1 MPIARQVMILTKE
14 GLLLLDYKFR
24 SADDTLMEADPD
36 LLSGMLSAIL
46 SVAKETTGGLVSN
59 IQQNNYN
66 VLVSEGEKIYALLF
80 IDEESR
86 ELDNIAK
93 LIVGRFETKYKEQ
106 LSEIMT
112 DISAFK
118 SFIPDL
124 EEIYANIFK
133 VDAEL
138 LSNIIPEV
146 TPIKNVLIFEKPM
159 NHQVYTGPRDP
170 FVSEYEHYFQEFA
183 VKLIESQADFCE
195 KTLQFPKRSVIE
207 FNDRVIV
214 SEDLGSH
221 VLMIIGENVD
231 DILNKIKRIRRK
243 VGLSADKR

>member
-1 MPIARQVMILTKE
+1 MPIAKQVMILTKE

-24 SADDTLMEADPD
+24 SADETLMETDPD

-46 SVAKETTGGLVSN
+46 SVAKETNGGFVSN

-80 IDEESR
+80 IDEGSR

-112 DISAFK
+112 DISPFRT
-118 SFIPDL
+118 FITDL

-138 LSNIIPEV
+138 LSNIIPEL
-146 TPIKNVLIFEKPM
+146 TSIKNVLIFEKPM
-159 NHQVYTGPRDP
+159 NHQVYAGPRDP

-195 KTLQFPKRSVIE
+195 KTLQFPKRTVIE

-231 DILNKIKRIRRK
+231 DILAKIKRIRRK
-243 VGLSADKR
+243 VGLSADRK